1 MGLSAFNRMRAIRK
15 AEEALKAREALGAA
29 PVAEAPAVETIAVE
43 QSVSKARRKTDAEK
57 LKRKKD

>member
-15 AEEALKAREALGAA
+15 AEEALKVKETVGAV
-29 PVAEAPAVETIAVE
+29 PMAEAPVEEAVAVE
-43 QSVSKARRKTDAEK
+43 QSASKARRKTDAEK